1 MLVWRKC
8 VAHGRTDALTFT
20 ACRLALITDPN
31 PHVYWTAKAPFG
43 RSNIRFSRRYETL
56 LNIWL
61 QLWWS
66 NKHII
71 TSSMPHEVEILKVK
85 VLDIVLRFAIK
96 Y

>member
-1 MLVWRKC
+1 MYVYIKNL
-8 VAHGRTDALTFT
+8 RTF
-20 ACRLALITDPN
+20 
-31 PHVYWTAKAPFG
+31 
-43 RSNIRFSRRYETL
+43 SNFICSL
-56 LNIWL
+56 LNL

-71 TSSMPHEVEILKVK
+71 TSSMLYEVEILKVR